1 MKHVDPLPRCECG
14 KVIFLHPERAAFMAV
29 QQAVIHGRPMHFYQC
44 DMHEFFWHLKT
55 LRKPKQIRWLKRKL
69 YGRRVV
75 DG

>member
-1 MKHVDPLPRCECG
+1 
-14 KVIFLHPERAAFMAV
+14 MAV

-69 YGRRVV
+69 YGRHVV